1 MAEDEDIPM
10 FDLEPLNAA
19 VQYYQQL
26 PDAFP
31 PPPRGASTIFS
42 SDDGFDLQTGVITL
56 EFLTK
61 LSYLTAENTTT

>member
-42 SDDGFDLQTGVITL
+42 PDDGFDLQTGVITP